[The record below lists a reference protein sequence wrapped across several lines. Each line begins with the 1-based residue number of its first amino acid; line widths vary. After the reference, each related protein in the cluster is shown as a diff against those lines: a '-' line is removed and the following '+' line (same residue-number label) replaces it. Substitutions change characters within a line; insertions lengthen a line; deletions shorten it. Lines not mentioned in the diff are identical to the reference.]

1 MFIQFI
7 HVDATTARPV
17 NQAPAAGGPV
27 FPALPGLQVTFA
39 NESAWPCELPL
50 YWGECA
56 GDADTTTPGVLAV
69 LTHEQFEQ
77 AQAQE
82 MAARLARAKADALKH
97 CNAQCNE
104 AIGQLVADY
113 PEREVQSWPQQ
124 VSEATALQSDPE
136 TQATLLD
143 MIAAQRGVPRQELA
157 ARVLQKATL
166 FAAASGQ
173 LIGMRQR
180 IEDLLD
186 AAATVAEVFQVPTL
200 PQLMAQEGQGTDAT
214 APT

>member
-7 HVDATTARPV
+7 HVDAHTARPV

-27 FPALPGLQVTFA
+27 FPALPGLQLAFA
-39 NESAWPCELPL
+39 NESAWPCEIPL
-50 YWGECA
+50 FWGECA
-56 GDADTTTPGVLAV
+56 GDADTSTPGVLAV
-69 LTHEQFEQ
+69 LTPEQFEQ

-82 MAARLARAKADALKH
+82 MAARLARAKADALQL
-97 CNAQCNE
+97 CNTQCNE

-124 VSEATALQSDPE
+124 VSEATALQSNPDA
-136 TQATLLD
+136 QATLLD
-143 MIAAQRGVPRQELA
+143 MIAAQRGAPRQELA

-186 AAATVAEVFQVPTL
+186 AATTVAEVLEAPTL
-200 PQLMAQEGQGTDAT
+200 PQLMAQAGESTDAT